1 MFELQKNIVFAKLK
15 LINKLNSLSNIDS
28 FVQTKQGYKV
38 TGAEGFVCYRR
49 FRW

>member
-28 FVQTKQGYKV
+28 LCKPNRDIKSLVQKGLLL
-38 TGAEGFVCYRR
+38 
-49 FRW
+49 